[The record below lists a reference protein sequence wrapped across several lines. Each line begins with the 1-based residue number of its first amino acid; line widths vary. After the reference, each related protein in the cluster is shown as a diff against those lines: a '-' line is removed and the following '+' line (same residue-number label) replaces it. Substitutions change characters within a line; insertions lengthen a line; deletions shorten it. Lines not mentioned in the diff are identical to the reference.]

1 MPCRMS
7 DTLSER
13 ISQRLA
19 ELADTRG
26 FRMRLARRLN
36 LSPPAITPY
45 TTGERPVNLD
55 MLEAMAEL
63 SGRPVAE
70 LVAPPGTIY
79 QLNAEE
85 AAIIRRLRLWPAS
98 VMRALG
104 AFLAFFADEP
114 PEVRLSR
121 NMHELWRGLETRDRE
136 WLFGIAVMLRERS
149 LAPDHLAGLVEQL
162 KAEAAT
168 AAKAKR
174 RRDDA

>member
-1 MPCRMS
+1 MKMELPQGMRGSSTPTLRLQGAAATKAMEACRMRN
-7 DTLSER
+7 E
-13 ISQRLA
+13 
-19 ELADTRG
+19 
-26 FRMRLARRLN
+26 FRAVQLYVNTARAHLCK
-36 LSPPAITPY
+36 
-45 TTGERPVNLD
+45 
-55 MLEAMAEL
+55 LEAMSDL